1 MTAASLALAL
11 GAAAWAGGSPSGA
24 GRGLSG
30 PSDPAFNPVL
40 ERLERRLPAYE
51 AVEAASVQVPARTIE
66 LGLNAKMYRCW
77 KLKLTGDHG
86 RQALAVF
93 ERLRSAQEALKDL
106 KGRLSKDLVE
116 YAAAPKPDPE
126 LQGRIREAEKGLDS
140 LLDAFEKSL
149 EAAARN
155 GLLKSSDGVLGAGRR
170 TLSPLMT
177 KDDYTMVRDE
187 ESPECRKN

>member
-1 MTAASLALAL
+1 MRGASLALAL
-11 GAAAWAGGSPSGA
+11 AAAAWAGGSPSGS
-24 GRGLSG
+24 GRGLTG
-30 PSDPAFNPVL
+30 PADPSFKPVL
-40 ERLERRLPAYE
+40 ERLEKRMSAYE

-93 ERLRSAQEALKDL
+93 ERLRSAQDALKDL

-116 YAAAPKPDPE
+116 YAASPKPDPE
-126 LQGRIREAEKGLDS
+126 LQGRILDAEKGLDS

-149 EAAARN
+149 EAASRN
-155 GLLKSSDGVLGAGRR
+155 GLLKSSDGILSAGRR

-177 KDDYTMVRDE
+177 KDDYTMARDE